1 MHKYDLLDLSG
12 GIALY
17 ANVEKQNRKVTKT
30 QQLGHAIAGV
40 GQNFVFGLWN
50 GFIMI
55 FFTDV
60 FKLSPVFVGTLLF
73 VTRLADAF
81 VDPIVGFVADR
92 TRTRWGRFR
101 PWLLFMPVP
110 MAIGLVLNFSVPDL
124 TGVPAMIYATV
135 TYFIMSVMF
144 SCIEIPYWSLPA
156 AMTEDPNARTSI
168 IATSRLATTVAG
180 LAVGIGLAPMLTAFG
195 HGDPA
200 QAYQMV
206 AIIIAILA
214 GLLYLTGFILIKEHV
229 IPATE
234 KIEFKK
240 AAKAVFSN
248 KPLLLLALVNLLN
261 TTTIL
266 TKMNIQNYYAQ
277 YNLGSLNYVA
287 LLSMVLLPGT
297 IIGSLLAAPLCKR
310 FEKKTILIVSNLYTA
325 ILGLILF
332 FAGYNSVMFVLI
344 IIGLQGLQLGIM
356 SVVASSM
363 LTDTMEYAEW
373 KTGQRNEGV
382 ITSSNSF
389 VTKFATAISAGLI
402 GIILSITNY
411 VPNVQQQAGT
421 LMGIHASMS
430 IVPAITV
437 LISILP
443 LLFYDLNNKKH
454 TEIVAM
460 LKETRDGKE

>member
-1 MHKYDLLDLSG
+1 MYT
-12 GIALY
+12 
-17 ANVEKQNRKVTKT
+17 NVEKQNRKVTKT

-40 GQNFVFGLWN
+40 GQNFVFNFWN

-73 VTRLADAF
+73 ATRFADAF

-101 PWLLFMPVP
+101 PWLLFLPVP
-110 MAIGLVLNFSVPDL
+110 MAIGLIMNFSVPHL
-124 TGVPAMIYATV
+124 TGVSAMVYATV
-135 TYFIMSVMF
+135 TYLIMSVLF

-156 AMTEDPNARTSI
+156 AMTEDPNVRTSI
-168 IATSRLATTVAG
+168 IATSRLASTVAG
-180 LAVGIGLAPMLTAFG
+180 LAVGIGVAPMLTAFG
-195 HGDPA
+195 HGDPT
-200 QAYQMV
+200 QGYQIV

-214 GLLYLTGFILIKEHV
+214 GVLYLTGFALIKEHV
-229 IPATE
+229 LPATE

-248 KPLLLLALVNLLN
+248 KPLLLLAIFNLLN
-261 TTTIL
+261 STAIF
-266 TKMNIQNYYAQ
+266 TKFNIQNYYAQ

-287 LLSMVLLPGT
+287 LLSIVLLPGT
-297 IIGSLLAAPLCKR
+297 IIGSLLATPLCKR

-332 FAGYNSVMFVLI
+332 FAGYNSVTFVLI
-344 IIGLQGLQLGIM
+344 ILGLQGLQLGVM

-363 LTDTMEYAEW
+363 VADTIEYAEW

-389 VTKFATAISAGLI
+389 VTKFSTAISAGLI
-402 GIILSITNY
+402 GVILSITNY
-411 VPNVQQQAGT
+411 VPNVQQHAGT
-421 LMGIHASMS
+421 LMGIHATMS
-430 IVPAITV
+430 IVPAITA

-443 LLFYDLNNKKH
+443 LLIYDLNNKKYA
-454 TEIVAM
+454 EIVAI
-460 LKETRDGKE
+460 LKDKRDDKE